1 MTHALRAFDYRFT
14 TSGSEGDRLAALLDP
29 LRDSTN
35 GPHGSPVDGHVE
47 AHVHG
52 DVGVDRRGDRY
63 AITVDGRVVGWNRD
77 LDRAVASAIWHITQ
91 AGIHSRRHSV
101 LLHAAAVVMDG
112 TVVIISG
119 RSGSGKSTLA
129 AQIVDDGGLYL
140 TDEAVEIDEEGH
152 LTDWLARPIALDR
165 SSPGRREDAGRHGAP
180 STGPIQRVPG
190 VGSRLAPTEHP
201 PSRTAIILLDQLG
214 EEAGQVLPR
223 RSDVVARL
231 IGETFPPASSR
242 QDALERVERLTR
254 CARRVELRGGTPAER
269 LKAVGVLL
277 LSTDRG

>member
-63 AITVDGRVVGWNRD
+63 AITVAGRVVGWNRD

-140 TDEAVEIDEEGH
+140 TDEAVEIDDRGH
-152 LTDWLARPIALDR
+152 LTDWLQRPIALDHA
-165 SSPGRREDAGRHGAP
+165 SPDLRGDAGGNA
-180 STGPIQRVPG
+180 SAGPVQRVPE

-201 PSRTAIILLDQLG
+201 PSETAIVLLDQLG
-214 EEAGQVLPR
+214 EEARQMLPR
-223 RSDVVARL
+223 RSEVVARL

-242 QDALERVERLTR
+242 QDALDRLERLTR
-254 CARRVELRGGTPAER
+254 CARRVELCGGTPAQR
-269 LKAVGVLL
+269 LQAVRALL
-277 LSTDRG
+277 GDAEQR

>member
-1 MTHALRAFDYRFT
+1 MTRALRAFDYRFT
-14 TSGSEGDRLAALLDP
+14 TSGSEGDRLASLLDP
-29 LRDSTN
+29 LQDSTN

-63 AITVDGRVVGWNRD
+63 AITVDSRVVGWNRD

-140 TDEAVEIDEEGH
+140 TDEAVEIDEEGR

-165 SSPGRREDAGRHGAP
+165 SSPGRREDAGRDEAS

-190 VGSRLAPTEHP
+190 VDSRLAPTEHP

-223 RSDVVARL
+223 RSEVVARL
-231 IGETFPPASSR
+231 IGETFPPASGR
-242 QDALERVERLTR
+242 QDALDRIERLTR
-254 CARRVELRGGTPAER
+254 CARRLELRGGTPAER

-277 LSTDRG
+277 RSTDHG